1 MDGGTL
7 IENLV
12 IEIDAEIARLQ
23 HAKAL
28 LLGVS
33 TPTKRG
39 PGRPAKAAASPPAA
53 AKKRTKRT
61 VTAEARE
68 KMRKGQLKRWA
79 AVKKSAKK
87 STK

>member
-1 MDGGTL
+1 MFK
-7 IENLV
+7 NLLT
-12 IEIDAEIARLQ
+12 EIDAEIARLQ

-39 PGRPAKAAASPPAA
+39 PGRPAKAVASPATP
-53 AKKRTKRT
+53 AKKSTKRT
-61 VTAEARE
+61 VSAEARE
-68 KMRKGQLKRWA
+68 KMRQGQLKRWA
-79 AVKKSAKK
+79 AAKKSAKK

>member
-1 MDGGTL
+1 M

-39 PGRPAKAAASPPAA
+39 PGRPAKAVASPTTIT
-53 AKKRTKRT
+53 KKKTKRT
-61 VTAEARE
+61 VSAEARE
-68 KMRKGQLKRWA
+68 KMRQGQLKRWA
-79 AVKKSAKK
+79 AAKKSAKK